1 MDTSYLQEVA
11 DYQVAKW
18 WRVLRKHFPS
28 ISETAPQA
36 KLNNRLKATAGRAW
50 IQKTPPF
57 IDLSTEL
64 FWCNTEQFCED
75 TIPHELAHI
84 VAHQVFKDP
93 GHGKGWYHVI
103 KVAGIKT
110 TRLHHMMNHIDAQR
124 KANK

>member
-1 MDTSYLQEVA
+1 MNTAYLQEVA
-11 DYQVAKW
+11 DYQVEKW
-18 WRVLRKHFPS
+18 WKVLRKYFPAL
-28 ISETAPQA
+28 SETAPQA

-50 IQKTPPF
+50 IQNNPPF

-64 FWCNTEQFCED
+64 FWCNTQQFCCD

-84 VAHQVFKDP
+84 VAYQVFGDR
-93 GHGKGWYHVI
+93 GHGKGWYTVLNA
-103 KVAGIKT
+103 AGIKT